1 MLGPHKPNATKLET
15 YESGKI
21 PYGSAQRRAPIHY
34 YKVAMLFIIFDLE
47 VVFFYP
53 WAVVLRQL
61 KLFGLIEM
69 SIFFFLLVFGYIYE
83 WKKGGLD
90 LDLELD

>member
-1 MLGPHKPNATKLET
+1 M
-15 YESGKI
+15 
-21 PYGSAQRRAPIHY
+21 
-34 YKVAMLFIIFDLE
+34 LE
-47 VVFFYP
+47 V
-53 WAVVLRQL
+53 
-61 KLFGLIEM
+61 GLIEM